1 MANLYNNVVKASE
14 NGQPSKIVFL
24 EKNKKDTAL
33 RV

>member
-14 NGQPSKIVFL
+14 NGQPSKIVFF